1 MNLLQ
6 IPATL
11 LTLNYIMIFLW
22 LSYLPLLLFSFK
34 NLILNRRQFIAS
46 NLTRVRNDVHI
57 IFQITTRSAGSSG
70 VVERG
75 IWAIR
80 NSCKQID
87 YSNYSIEVITDDPTD
102 AAKGSEYVVVPA
114 SYSSFKGAIRKARAL
129 QYAVEKRRA
138 EGKNTSRYWIFH
150 LDEESVVI
158 PQTVLSILQFIRE
171 KKGLI
176 AEGPIFYPVKF
187 GAGNRLAA
195 LAESIRPFQC
205 YDCTTQMTNPPPS
218 HMHGSNL
225 LVRADV
231 EDHITWDFP
240 KTVAEDQM
248 FGISAYEKL
257 GNVFGWHGGILL
269 EQPPLSLKDHYRQ
282 RRRWIVGTLQN
293 MKYLPILL
301 KLKIAGRLATYL
313 LGFASATATLAL
325 YIYYVYPYI
334 ASRIYS
340 IFGLN
345 YIPPHN
351 QNLPIATWSSVYYS
365 LTHLFTQK
373 LSDEALLSGVL
384 GIVLLLTSIAWLA
397 SYQIGLY
404 WNLKFTNFSF
414 KKKIY
419 YHIQQFIF
427 SPLIGVIETLPGML
441 AVIQYLT
448 KGDKKIE
455 FQVIMK

>member
-158 PQTVLSILQFIRE
+158 PQTVLSILQFIRK

-345 YIPPHN
+345 YMPPHN

-419 YHIQQFIF
+419 YYIQQFIF